1 MATMHFSPPTLH
13 PTLLADKQHL
23 IHVHCRMSAVL
34 ALRPR
39 LGVLRAAAGVP
50 VSIPLT
56 TISQEGNFDAWIEV
70 QFTIVNGQVVASLLV
85 DSGNSTMI
93 IPYGENLAGAPG
105 YTVLGTTNEPWGC
118 RANVMKG
125 PAQIIAS
132 DGSIYQIDNCV
143 FYACIGN
150 NADGKRTANFGTG
163 RVSPWSANGSHA
175 HDGLGVTIQ
184 SPLSYNTAYPY
195 AEFVYAPAEAM
206 FSSTATPH
214 VNDGSLLI
222 LHATRPSGFT
232 MLEIIPNLGWMSVV
246 PAAFAIGSTATAWPG
261 SIASPIA
268 MVDTGGGPVL
278 LSDPNGVVWR
288 EAWPNPVPCPLWTGV
303 NPPESKNCN
312 CVSDRLTLSLKG
324 SDGMTSYT
332 YTIDTSAM
340 PASVRG
346 LTAVMCELN
355 GCMMGQE
362 GMNIGGITALFNRIL
377 IDYAGTQL
385 GFAPK

>member
-1 MATMHFSPPTLH
+1 MHFSPPTLH
-13 PTLLADKQHL
+13 PTLLTDKQHQ
-23 IHVHCRMSAVL
+23 IHVHGRMSALL

-39 LGVLRAAAGVP
+39 LGVQRPADDAP

-56 TISQEGNFDAWIEV
+56 TISQAGNFEARIEV
-70 QFTIVNGQVVASLLV
+70 QFPTANGPVLASLLV

-105 YTVLGTTNEPWGC
+105 YTVLGAAIEPWGC

-125 PAQIIAS
+125 PVQIITS

-143 FYACIGN
+143 FYACIAN
-150 NADGKRTANFGTG
+150 NGQGERTANFGTG
-163 RVSPWSANGSHA
+163 RVSPWSANGSNTG
-175 HDGLGVTIQ
+175 DGPGVTIQ

-195 AEFVYAPAEAM
+195 AEFVYAPAETM
-206 FSSTATPH
+206 FSSAAMPH
-214 VNDGSLLI
+214 VTDGSLLI

-246 PAAFAIGSTATAWPG
+246 PAALAIGSRATAWPG

-268 MVDTGGGPVL
+268 MVDTGGGPVF

-288 EAWPNPVPCPLWTGV
+288 ETWPDPVRCPSWTDDSS
-303 NPPESKNCN
+303 PESKNCN

-324 SDGMTSYT
+324 SDGTTSYT

-340 PASVRG
+340 PASVQG

-355 GCMMGQE
+355 GYMMGQE

-377 IDYAGTQL
+377 IDYAGTQV

>member
-1 MATMHFSPPTLH
+1 MHFSPPTLH
-13 PTLLADKQHL
+13 PAILSDKQHRTY
-23 IHVHCRMSAVL
+23 VHDRMSALL

-39 LGVLRAAAGVP
+39 LGVQRAAAGNP
-50 VSIPLT
+50 ISIPLT

-70 QFTIVNGQVVASLLV
+70 QFSTASGQAPVLLLV

-105 YTVLGTTNEPWGC
+105 YTVLGATYEPWGC
-118 RANVMKG
+118 RANIIKG
-125 PAQIIAS
+125 PVQIITS
-132 DGSIYQIDNCV
+132 DGSFYQIDSCV
-143 FYACIGN
+143 FYACIAD
-150 NADGKRTANFGTG
+150 NAQGQRTANFGTG
-163 RVSPWSANGSHA
+163 RISPWSATESNT
-175 HDGLGVTIQ
+175 HDGPGVTIQ

-195 AEFVYAPAEAM
+195 AEFVYAPAETM
-206 FSSTATPH
+206 FSNAATPH

-222 LHATRPSGFT
+222 LHPTRPSGFT

-246 PAAFAIGSTATAWPG
+246 PTAFAVGSTATAWPG

-268 MVDTGGGPVL
+268 MVDTGGGPVF

-288 EAWPNPVPCPLWTGV
+288 QTWPDPVLCPLWTGE
-303 NPPESKNCN
+303 NPPESRNCV
-312 CVSDRLTLSLKG
+312 CVSDRLTLSLQG
-324 SDGMTSYT
+324 SDGKKSNT

-340 PASVRG
+340 PASVQG

-355 GCMMGQE
+355 GYMMGQE
-362 GMNIGGITALFNRIL
+362 GMNSGGITALFNRIL
-377 IDYAGTQL
+377 IDYVGTQV

>member
-1 MATMHFSPPTLH
+1 
-13 PTLLADKQHL
+13 
-23 IHVHCRMSAVL
+23 
-34 ALRPR
+34 
-39 LGVLRAAAGVP
+39 
-50 VSIPLT
+50 
-56 TISQEGNFDAWIEV
+56 
-70 QFTIVNGQVVASLLV
+70 
-85 DSGNSTMI
+85 
-93 IPYGENLAGAPG
+93 
-105 YTVLGTTNEPWGC
+105 
-118 RANVMKG
+118 MKG
-125 PAQIIAS
+125 PVQITTS

-143 FYACIGN
+143 FYACIAN
-150 NADGKRTANFGTG
+150 NADGERTANFGTG
-163 RVSPWSANGSHA
+163 RVSPWSANGSNTR
-175 HDGLGVTIQ
+175 DGLGVTIQ

-195 AEFVYAPAEAM
+195 AEFVYAPAETM

-288 EAWPNPVPCPLWTGV
+288 EAWPDPVRCPSWTGA
-303 NPPESKNCN
+303 NPPESRNCT

-340 PASVRG
+340 PASVQG

-355 GCMMGQE
+355 GYMMGQA

-377 IDYAGTQL
+377 IDYAGTQV